1 MSDAKALRLRCHGE
15 RQNQQARG
23 VAPPV
28 ARPRCTRSHASHLSV
43 VCVMVTGSVVST
55 SLAAKTLRRRW
66 SLWVSVSARELT
78 STTRC
83 SPLCS
88 PLGRFRAHSRHTRP
102 ADQFAAARR
111 PVGGRCIATLKPEL
125 TVSATLTLPIAGA
138 RRRNLLSDC
147 AIECQLFT
155 VSNLP
160 RRTTSPQIT
169 HRPRHDRIAPAW
181 MTAAC
186 RCGASPCGTT
196 MPLQDD
202 LGS

>member
-28 ARPRCTRSHASHLSV
+28 ARPRCTRSHALHLNV

-83 SPLCS
+83 SQLCS

-102 ADQFAAARR
+102 ADPFAAARR
-111 PVGGRCIATLKPEL
+111 PVGGRLHCDPQTGAHGLGHIDVADRRRSATKSLERLRDRMSAVHCVEL
-125 TVSATLTLPIAGA
+125 TPAHDVA
-138 RRRNLLSDC
+138 
-147 AIECQLFT
+147 
-155 VSNLP
+155 SNH
-160 RRTTSPQIT
+160 SP
-169 HRPRHDRIAPAW
+169 AAV
-181 MTAAC
+181 MTAS
-186 RCGASPCGTT
+186 RLHG
-196 MPLQDD
+196 
-202 LGS
+202 